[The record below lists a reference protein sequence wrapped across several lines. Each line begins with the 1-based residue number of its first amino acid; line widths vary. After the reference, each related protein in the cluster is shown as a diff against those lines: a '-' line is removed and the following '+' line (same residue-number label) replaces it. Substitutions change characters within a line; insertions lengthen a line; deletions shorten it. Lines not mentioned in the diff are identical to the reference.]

1 MGPSTVTNPQITAA
15 GKSTPDCVAEG
26 DSVDQELAADGRRD
40 VGLVGLGLMGSA
52 MTGRL
57 VAAGVTV
64 VGYDPVEQAREAH
77 LRNGGEV
84 AASPAEVARRCPVV
98 LLSLPNGQVSAEVL
112 FGDAGVTAG
121 APDGLLVVDTS
132 TIGPEE
138 AESAAARLAVDGIG
152 FCDAGISG
160 SSNVVA
166 RGGSLGIVGGDA
178 SGFARAEPVLAA
190 ICREVMHVGGHG
202 DGMRAKLVINAV
214 LTINRF
220 AVAEGLVLAEKMG
233 MDSGQVLDV
242 LAASIAN
249 SDALGIWGRRMV
261 DRSYDPPASRI
272 RQHNKDAQITLG
284 LGRRYG
290 APLLVTAQ
298 INHVVQMALANG
310 LGDADNS
317 AVAEVLRMLAGADV
331 TFRTPDGRRAYG
343 AGGRTPPG

>member
-1 MGPSTVTNPQITAA
+1 MAA
-15 GKSTPDCVAEG
+15 GKCTHSGTAEG
-26 DSVDQELAADGRRD
+26 DDVDEGQSADRRGE

-57 VAAGVTV
+57 VAAGFPV
-64 VGYDPVEQAREAH
+64 VGFDPVREAREAH
-77 LRNGGEV
+77 VRNGGAV
-84 AASPAEVARRCPVV
+84 ATSPADVARRCGVV

-112 FGDAGVTAG
+112 FGAEGVTAG
-121 APDGLLVVDTS
+121 ASDGLLVVDTS

-138 AESAAARLAVDGIG
+138 AETAAGRLAAAGIG

-178 SGFARAEPVLAA
+178 PAFARAEPILAA

-233 MDSGQVLDV
+233 MDSGQMLDV

-249 SDALGIWGRRMV
+249 SDALGIWGRRMA
-261 DRSYDPPASRI
+261 DRHYDPPASRI

-284 LGRRYG
+284 LGRQYG
-290 APLLVTAQ
+290 APLLVTSQ

-317 AVAEVLRMLAGADV
+317 VVAEVLRMLAGQDV
-331 TFRTPDGRRAYG
+331 AFRMP
-343 AGGRTPPG
+343 AGPPAS